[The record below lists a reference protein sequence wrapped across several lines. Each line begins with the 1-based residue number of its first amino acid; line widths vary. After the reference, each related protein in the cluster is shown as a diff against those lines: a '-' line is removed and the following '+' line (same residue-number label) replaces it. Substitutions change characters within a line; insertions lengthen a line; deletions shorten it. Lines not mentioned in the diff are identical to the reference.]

1 MIQDNNIQ
9 HYLLKAKTSKAAFF
23 SQKPKTR
30 ALLEKEKKRWK
41 KESKVVGGTLA
52 PLPKSVIRRRP
63 LHHPFNQRKKELF
76 LGRLAL
82 DSTNIQ
88 AKYMFT

>member
-1 MIQDNNIQ
+1 MQDKNDLQLFVPINKQNKIE
-9 HYLLKAKTSKAAFF
+9 HFWK
-23 SQKPKTR
+23 R
-30 ALLEKEKKRWK
+30 KEIVE
-41 KESKVVGGTLA
+41 ESKVVGGTLA
-52 PLPKSVIRRRP
+52 PLPKSVFRRRP

-88 AKYMFT
+88 GSSVE

>member
-9 HYLLKAKTSKAAFF
+9 HYLLKAKTSAFF
-23 SQKPKTR
+23 SPKTKTR
-30 ALLEKEKKRWK
+30 KRKETVE
-41 KESKVVGGTLA
+41 ESKVVGGTLA

-88 AKYMFT
+88 AKYT

>member
-1 MIQDNNIQ
+1 MMQDKNDLQ
-9 HYLLKAKTSKAAFF
+9 LFVPKKTK
-23 SQKPKTR
+23 QNR
-30 ALLEKEKKRWK
+30 ALLKKKRN
-41 KESKVVGGTLA
+41 GGRKQSGGRDPG

-76 LGRLAL
+76 LGRLAP

-88 AKYMFT
+88 AKYTFT